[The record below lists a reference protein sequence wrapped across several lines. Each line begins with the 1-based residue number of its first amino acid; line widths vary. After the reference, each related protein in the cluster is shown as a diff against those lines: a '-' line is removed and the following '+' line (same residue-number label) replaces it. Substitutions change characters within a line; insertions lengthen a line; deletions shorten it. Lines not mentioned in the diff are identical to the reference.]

1 MMDCDHDWRVQLGRF
16 VWQCPKCGAVSDFK
30 MGEIFKSLDE
40 YNSVIKS
47 YVFYHYKESYQF
59 LEEHLDNLIF

>member
-16 VWQCPKCGAVSDFK
+16 VWQCPKCGAVFDFK
-30 MGEIFKSLDE
+30 MGEIFNSFDE
-40 YNSVIKS
+40 YKDIKKK
-47 YVFYHYKESYQF
+47 YIRYHLKESYQF